1 MLQKLQTS
9 VSNESPVEVDN
20 ERVYESSKHAE
31 SQYRLEPIEYVGI
44 ICKMMLTASPYFYNV
59 GAKRR
64 KNVKVDKIP
73 KTKKWKNIV
82 KV

>member
-1 MLQKLQTS
+1 MLQKLQTLES
-9 VSNESPVEVDN
+9 KESPVEVDN
-20 ERVYESSKHAE
+20 ERVYERSKHAE

-44 ICKMMLTASPYFYNV
+44 ICRIMLTASPYFYKV

-64 KNVKVDKIP
+64 KKIKVDIIP
-73 KTKKWKNIV
+73 KIKKWKNIV